1 MSDEIQVALQ
11 NLADSVEWR
20 DANGKVCWPKL
31 WAAVFQECP
40 CARMDRGERYPEK
53 WKALDGI
60 NHAYDLDICRRCY
73 LSAKHGD
80 DCICFRR
87 SEVLVHPWR
96 DFWAE
101 AWDAAFDD
109 GMLINMLTV
118 STAPPAKYYVAFVG
132 KRQTSASHPCL
143 ALIAALKSRLVPSG
157 SGLA

>member
-1 MSDEIQVALQ
+1 MSNKVQDEIQAALQ
-11 NLADSVEWR
+11 DLADGVEWR
-20 DANGKVCWPKL
+20 DANGRVRWPKL

-96 DFWAE
+96 DFWVDVWEPGVLEIEVPE
-101 AWDAAFDD
+101 AISNFLETLLSSSRLQS
-109 GMLINMLTV
+109 G
-118 STAPPAKYYVAFVG
+118 
-132 KRQTSASHPCL
+132 HPCL
-143 ALIAALKSRLVPSG
+143 ALIAALKSHLVPSG